1 MNQIKT
7 TNQDSATR
15 QQLGDIKNNT
25 TDTTQHNMETTKMS
39 QEKPTTNTQK
49 NLLKSL
55 QKTKMSPNNTH
66 PTCTVKKSLEKK
78 KILNVKKQQQ
88 YIEIKH

>member
-1 MNQIKT
+1 
-7 TNQDSATR
+7 
-15 QQLGDIKNNT
+15 
-25 TDTTQHNMETTKMS
+25 MS

-66 PTCTVKKSLEKK
+66 PTVKKSLEKK
-78 KILNVKKQQQ
+78 KILQNVKKKQQ

>member
-1 MNQIKT
+1 
-7 TNQDSATR
+7 
-15 QQLGDIKNNT
+15 
-25 TDTTQHNMETTKMS
+25 MS

-55 QKTKMSPNNTH
+55 QKTKMSPNIYTH
-66 PTCTVKKSLEKK
+66 PTVKKSLEKK
-78 KILNVKKQQQ
+78 KILQNVKKQQQ

>member
-1 MNQIKT
+1 MNQKKT

-15 QQLGDIKNNT
+15 QQQLGDIKNNT

-66 PTCTVKKSLEKK
+66 PTVKKSLEKK
-78 KILNVKKQQQ
+78 ENI
-88 YIEIKH
+88 IERKRTTIH